1 MQDVKQVHNGYQGFC
16 GSIEIPFTTCTLSQ
30 ACRATGRLPRGKR
43 LIHRSPPIQPPISD
57 GTNMPLPNVASG
69 RTPQCKARSKR
80 SLEQCKNPAAYGCAT
95 CRFHGARRPN
105 TIKRGPAH
113 PQYRHGRETKE
124 ARQRRVEEIMR
135 LRRLVNLVV
144 GSGFIRNRIPGR
156 RPNSLKPSRT

>member
-113 PQYRHGRETKE
+113 PQYRHGRETRD
-124 ARQRRVEEIMR
+124 ARRRRVEGMTR
-135 LRRLVNLVV
+135 LRRLVDLGVA
-144 GSGFIRNRIPGR
+144 GGFIQKRITGR
-156 RPNSLKPSRT
+156 RPSPAKR